1 VPIAKPEED
10 AMKKL
15 TLAAAAVLVCA
26 ATGYAFTDEGSRRF
40 SEFLNGLNE
49 AAAVVS
55 TTGTGTFRA
64 TISKDG
70 SEINYVLTFKELEGD
85 VTQAHIHI
93 GLPQNSGGIVL
104 WLCDSETGAT
114 SPVAT
119 TPLCIE
125 DNPLDKRNGRV
136 TGTLTAAD
144 VQNVAASGIAGPTAT
159 TPGEF
164 EEVVALIKAGKTYV
178 NVHTSK
184 FPPGE
189 IRSQLDNRGHDGHG
203 GHDHNDR

>member
-1 VPIAKPEED
+1 
-10 AMKKL
+10 MKKL
-15 TLAAAAVLVCA
+15 TLAAAAVLVCG

-40 SEFLNGLNE
+40 SELLNGLKE

-64 TISKDG
+64 HISKDG
-70 SEINYVLTFKELEGD
+70 SEISYELTFNELEGD
-85 VTQAHIHI
+85 VTQAHIHV
-93 GLPQNSGGIVL
+93 GLPQNTGGVVL
-104 WLCDSETGAT
+104 WLCDSETGTT

-119 TPLCIE
+119 TPLCTQ

-144 VQNVAASGIAGPTAT
+144 VQNLPANGIVGAT
-159 TPGEF
+159 TTTAGEF

-178 NVHTSK
+178 NVHTTK
-184 FPPGE
+184 FAPGE
-189 IRSQLDNRGHDGHG
+189 IRSQLDNRGQNDHGGHG
-203 GHDHNDR
+203 GHDR